1 MNLPMK
7 KTIMAAG
14 ALFAALSATAAAT
27 ASAGFDAGNRLSIRS
42 GSSVLLTGDGVTLQD
57 AQWKTI
63 AAPMSAAPAVSESDG
78 ATVSAWKSE
87 NARVIRTVRPLPD
100 GAVSVI
106 WEAEFAPGIPGGK
119 YIELALVAPK
129 NSWTGFPPAPQR
141 TIAESRSWIEV
152 KPDAGTFYFDFTG
165 STGAWKFE
173 EMRNVAWMG
182 HLRLLFFSGYDP
194 VKGAK
199 FTAKLTVSPVKPA
212 TPPEKRPELRGNGD
226 EYARVVLPAEEKN
239 AAPLLAATF
248 RVETKQPLRRSSA
261 RLFGYNND
269 WHGYEALGMIDPAK
283 VKPDATENP
292 VNPKLTAALEGVP
305 VPFNRTAGTDSQL
318 FRWRESVGANRDRRP
333 FPLWFGRKEGHVPL
347 YGLVEHFNW
356 YRSLDPDAEFVY
368 VVNLYNTTPEESR
381 ELAEFLTGGAET
393 PLGKLRIACGLE
405 KPVNPAVWELGNEMD
420 LGGPKH
426 MDVGP
431 YVEACRAHIAAIRK
445 ACPDAVFAAH
455 AASSPWDPERGRYWR
470 NWNRTVLNEL
480 GPELT
485 YLAFHPYYRGLTPD
499 RMLGYLDE
507 LAEDIAASPNPAVKI
522 FNSEHAK
529 WPPGYGDGEQ
539 AWKRNWYQ
547 THALVGVLDTAE
559 WMLLM
564 LNRPDVGAQTYHA
577 FSAGPWAL
585 VRRDANGGYYTTGI
599 AELFRFF
606 GRDGYDGEVVRS
618 HLEGAGT
625 DPRSLPFHFTGAA
638 ELSPDGK
645 ALFLTLNNRLPGSE
659 RDLTLEFDD
668 PAWKPVK
675 MTILT
680 APALESV
687 NSAADRP
694 IAISGRAI
702 ESAGKTVRIPA
713 KSLVRIRCER

>member
-1 MNLPMK
+1 MK
-7 KTIMAAG
+7 KTMMIAG
-14 ALFAALSATAAAT
+14 ALFAVLSASAAGT

-42 GSSVLLTGDGVTLQD
+42 GNSVLLTGDNVTLQD
-57 AQWKTI
+57 AQWKPI
-63 AAPMSAAPAVSESDG
+63 ASPLSAAPTVTKTED
-78 ATVSAWKSE
+78 ATVCTWKSE
-87 NARVIRTVRPLPD
+87 NAQVVRTVRTLPE
-100 GAVSVI
+100 GAVSVV
-106 WEAEFAPGIPGGK
+106 WEAEFAPGISDGK

-129 NSWTGFPPAPQR
+129 NSWTSFPLAPQR
-141 TIAESRSWIEV
+141 TIAASRTWIEV

-165 STGAWKFE
+165 SSGPWKFE

-182 HLRLLFFSGYDP
+182 HLRLLFFTGYDFG
-194 VKGAK
+194 KGTK

-212 TPPEKRPELRGNGD
+212 TPQEKRAELRGNGD
-226 EYARVVLPAEEKN
+226 EYARVVLPPEEKN
-239 AAPLLAATF
+239 AAPLLPATF

-269 WHGYEALGMIDPAK
+269 WHGYDALGMVDPADK
-283 VKPDATENP
+283 APDATMNP
-292 VNPKLTAALEGVP
+292 INPRMTAAMKGVP
-305 VPFNRTAGTDSQL
+305 VPLNRTAGTDSQL
-318 FRWRESVGANRDRRP
+318 FRWRSSVGPNRDRRP
-333 FPLWFGRKEGHVPL
+333 FPLWFGRKEGTTPL

-356 YRSLDPDAEFVY
+356 YRSLDPQAEFVY

-393 PLGKLRIACGLE
+393 PLGKLRIACGLRE
-405 KPVNPAVWELGNEMD
+405 PVKPAIWELGNEMD

-455 AASSPWDPERGRYWR
+455 AASSPWDPERNRYWR
-470 NWNRTVLNEL
+470 SWNRTVLNEL
-480 GPELT
+480 GPQLS

-507 LAEDIAASPNPAVKI
+507 IAEDIAASPNPAVKI

-529 WPPGYGDGEQ
+529 WPPGYGDGEEV
-539 AWKRNWYQ
+539 WKRNWYQ

-585 VRRDANGGYYTTGI
+585 VRRDANGAYYTTGI

-606 GRDGYDGEVVRS
+606 GREGYDGEVVRS
-618 HLEGAGT
+618 RLDGPGT
-625 DPRSLPFHFTGAA
+625 DPRAHSFHFTGAA

-645 ALFLTLNNRLPGSE
+645 KLFLMLNNRLPGSE
-659 RDLTLEFDD
+659 RDLTLELDD

-675 MTILT
+675 MTVLT

-687 NSAADRP
+687 NTATEHP
-694 IAISGRAI
+694 IAISEHKI
-702 ESAGKTVRIPA
+702 ESSGKAIRIPA
-713 KSLVRIRCER
+713 KSLVRITCER